1 MTAWERSAGE
11 NRTVGRGADPPP
23 RLRSTE
29 TVPAD
34 FARVCVVTSAAAG
47 HESPADIAKGLVEG
61 REQSLADAYQR
72 WSGLVF
78 TLALRALGER
88 ADAEDVTQQVFVSAW
103 RGRANF
109 DPSHG
114 QLGGWLTGIARHRIA
129 DRLAARNRDLRNAEA
144 VGGLLQ
150 IQPPPDR
157 LDQDTVDRVL
167 LADELARLDDP
178 RRTILRL
185 AFYED
190 QTYPAIAEQ
199 LGLPLGT
206 VKSHVRRGLL
216 QLRDR
221 LKEVKSDD
229 ASR

>member
-1 MTAWERSAGE
+1 MHGHHGSSFA
-11 NRTVGRGADPPP
+11 
-23 RLRSTE
+23 RLR
-29 TVPAD
+29 
-34 FARVCVVTSAAAG
+34 VVTSNEAG
-47 HESPADIAKGLVEG
+47 LQSPADIAKGLAEG
-61 REQSLADAYQR
+61 REQSLADAYRR
-72 WSGLVF
+72 WSGFVF
-78 TLALRALGER
+78 TLALRALGDR

-109 DPSHG
+109 DPSNG

-129 DRLAARNRDLRNAEA
+129 DRIAARNRDLRNAEA
-144 VGGLLQ
+144 ACGLLQ
-150 IQPPPDR
+150 LQTSPDR
-157 LDQDTVDRVL
+157 LDQDTVDKVL
-167 LADELARLDDP
+167 LADELPRIDDP

-199 LGLPLGT
+199 LELPLGT

-221 LKEVKSDD
+221 LKEVKGDD
-229 ASR
+229 TSR